1 MSAPEP
7 MTSKFAAP
15 PPSASPPIAAQPI
28 ALPGKPW
35 GFWATLGMSLAILFV
50 WIVVQIIVTILYFAF
65 ATPRAQPGGPAISWL
80 EDGTLLA
87 NSTLT
92 TAIISAPLCVL
103 CAALKPGISV
113 NDYLGLRAVPAWQ
126 MIRWLALTLFICTA
140 SDTLTWSLGRPVI
153 PDFMLDAMT
162 SVVFEPL
169 LWIAVIVGA
178 PLFEEFFFRGFL
190 FAGIQNSRLGNV
202 GAVLLTTAAWASLH
216 RQYDLFQIALL
227 AVGGITLGYA
237 RIRANSLAVPFVM
250 HALNNLF
257 GTIEASV
264 YLHFLK

>member
-7 MTSKFAAP
+7 VTAKSETL
-15 PPSASPPIAAQPI
+15 PSIASPPIAV
-28 ALPGKPW
+28 PGKPW

-50 WIVVQIIVTILYFAF
+50 WIVVQVIVTILYFVF
-65 ATPRAQPGGPAISWL
+65 ATARSLPGGPSNSWL

-87 NSTLT
+87 ISTLT

-113 NDYLGLRAVPAWQ
+113 KDYLGLRAVPVWQ
-126 MIRWLALTLFICTA
+126 MLRWLALTTLICAA
-140 SDTLTWSLGRPVI
+140 SDTLTWSLGRQVI
-153 PDFMLDAMT
+153 PDFMLNAMT
-162 SVVFEPL
+162 SVGFEPL

-190 FAGIQNSRLGNV
+190 FAGIQNSRLGNT
-202 GAVLLTTAAWASLH
+202 GAVLLTTAAWAGLH
-216 RQYDLFQIALL
+216 IQYDLFQIALL
-227 AVGGITLGYA
+227 AVGGLSLGYA
-237 RIRANSLAVPFVM
+237 RIRTNSLAVPFLM

>member
-1 MSAPEP
+1 MSTPESAPLQSE
-7 MTSKFAAP
+7 AP
-15 PPSASPPIAAQPI
+15 APIASP
-28 ALPGKPW
+28 GRPW

-50 WIVVQIIVTILYFAF
+50 WIVVQVIVSILYVMFAP
-65 ATPRAQPGGPAISWL
+65 PRPGNETLQLPGGASIPML

-87 NSTLT
+87 ISTLV
-92 TAIISAPLCVL
+92 TALISAPLCVL

-113 NDYLGLRAVPAWQ
+113 RDYLGLRAAPMGQTV
-126 MIRWLALTLFICTA
+126 RWLALTTLICAA
-140 SDTLTWSLGRPVI
+140 SDTLTWSIGRKVI
-153 PDFMLDAMT
+153 PDFMLNAMT
-162 SVVFEPL
+162 SVAFEPL

-190 FAGIQNSRLGNV
+190 FAGLRNSRLGNT
-202 GAVLLTTAAWASLH
+202 GAVLLTTAAWAGLH
-216 RQYDLFQIALL
+216 IQYDLFQIALL
-227 AVGGITLGYA
+227 FVGGLSLGYA
-237 RIRANSLAVPFVM
+237 RIRTNSLAVPFLM